1 MIKIRTL
8 EYIDCDELAQHF
20 GVHPHS
26 FSFIYDCDYEE
37 HFVYLDCSDYYLQ
50 NLIYELE
57 DCADEVEYCNRIRN
71 TIEVIKYLREE
82 LNIADGIDVYVS
94 W

>member
-8 EYIDCDELAQHF
+8 EYINCDELAQHF

-37 HFVYLDCSDYYLQ
+37 HFIYLNCSYDYLQ
-50 NLIYELE
+50 DLIYELE
-57 DCADEVEYCNRIRN
+57 DCADEVEYCNRVRN
-71 TIEVIKYLREE
+71 TVEAIKYLREE
-82 LNIADGIDVYVS
+82 LNITDGIDVYVS

>member
-8 EYIDCDELAQHF
+8 EYINCDELAQHF

-37 HFVYLDCSDYYLQ
+37 HFVYLNCSDDYLQ

-57 DCADEVEYCNRIRN
+57 DCADEVEYCKRVKN
-71 TIEVIKYLREE
+71 TIEVIKYLRKE
-82 LNIADGIDVYVS
+82 LNITDGIDVYIS